1 MNFAWIGPWRSRWNG
16 LPARE
21 RQALSVLGAF
31 LGVVLFYL
39 LIWSPVHDGLAKAR
53 VRASSAQAQLV
64 KVKEQAALVSTLRS
78 APRASPPANLIEAV
92 QDAAQR
98 HGFRSQLKRVDAEGA
113 RGVSVHIEGVSLS
126 SLLACLVEL
135 QQRSALRA
143 ERATLERQAKPGTV
157 NAQLVLR
164 AQDR

>member
-1 MNFAWIGPWRSRWNG
+1 MNFAWIGPWRSLWNG

-21 RQALSVLGAF
+21 RQALSVLGVF
-31 LGVVLFYL
+31 LGAVLFYV

-78 APRASPPANLIEAV
+78 TPRASPPANLIEAV
-92 QDAAQR
+92 QDAAER

-143 ERATLERQAKPGTV
+143 ERATLERQASPGTV